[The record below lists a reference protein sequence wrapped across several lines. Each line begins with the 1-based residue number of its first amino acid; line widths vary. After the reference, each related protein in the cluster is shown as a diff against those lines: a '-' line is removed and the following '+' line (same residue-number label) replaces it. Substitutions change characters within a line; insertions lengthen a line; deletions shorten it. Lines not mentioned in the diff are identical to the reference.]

1 MNIFNC
7 VFENWY
13 TLVLKLNWVAIILI
27 ILAIFGIAYLW
38 DKCIKYAVNKSLM
51 VDEVSLGIGNSQ
63 VKLKY
68 TKKDQEIAYKLWVE
82 LSTRKIGLDFDPDN
96 DVIFE
101 VYDSWYNF
109 FATARNL
116 MKEIPAERLKHSSEL
131 IELTE
136 LVLNKG
142 LRPHLTI
149 WQAKFRKWYNENISK
164 KKNIGKTPQ
173 QIQEMYPYYEQLT
186 KDLADTNT
194 RMIKYKNLMEKI
206 AFEK

>member
-1 MNIFNC
+1 MNIVDFS
-7 VFENWY
+7 FDNWY
-13 TLVLKLNWVAIILI
+13 TLVLKLNWIAVILI
-27 ILAIFGIAYLW
+27 ILVLFAIGYFW
-38 DKCIKYAVNKSLM
+38 NKCIKYNVKKSLM

-68 TKKDQEIAYKLWVE
+68 NKEDQEIAYKLWVE
-82 LSTRKIGLDFDPDN
+82 LSTRKIGLDFDPEN

-109 FATARNL
+109 FATAREL
-116 MKEIPAERLKHSSEL
+116 MKEIPVERLKYSPEL

-136 LVLNKG
+136 EVLNKG

-149 WQAKFRKWYNENISK
+149 WQAKYRKWYNENIH
-164 KKNIGKTPQ
+164 NNVGKTPQ
-173 QIQEMYPYYEQLT
+173 QIQEMYPYYTELRR
-186 KDLADTNT
+186 DLIDTNE
-194 RMIKYKNLMEKI
+194 RLIEYKKLMERI

>member
-1 MNIFNC
+1 MNILDFT
-7 VFENWY
+7 FDNWY
-13 TLVLKLNWVAIILI
+13 TLFLKLNW
-27 ILAIFGIAYLW
+27 LAIVVIIVMIFTMVSLW
-38 DKCIKYAVNKSLM
+38 DKCAKYTVKKSLM

-68 TKKDQEIAYKLWVE
+68 NKKDQEIAYKLWVE
-82 LSTRKIGLDFDPDN
+82 LSTRKTGLDFDPEN

-109 FATARNL
+109 FTIAREL
-116 MKEIPAERLKHSSEL
+116 MKEIPVERLKYSPEL

-136 LVLNKG
+136 TVLNKG

-149 WQAKFRKWYNENISK
+149 WQAKYRKWYNENVY
-164 KKNIGKTPQ
+164 NNVGKTPQ
-173 QIQEMYPYYEQLT
+173 QIQEMYPHYKELK
-186 KDLADTNT
+186 KDLIDTNK
-194 RMIKYKNLMEKI
+194 RLIEYKKLMERI